1 MGSGVAVGATC
12 CSGRVKLTVLGKS
25 PSWQDAGGACTS
37 YLVTEGSTAVLVDF
51 GSGALG
57 KLRARLDYR
66 DVDAIVISHFHA
78 DHLLDLIPLACAL
91 TYGPA
96 SQDGTTPP
104 RLIAPRGSREFF
116 AGLSAAIG
124 DGDLLPNAFPLEEY
138 EPSSRTE
145 IGDIVVATHP
155 VPHIGPTHAIELI
168 APAGGRVVFGADG
181 PFSDE
186 LADAARGADVLLAEA
201 TLPDP
206 EPCQCV
212 HMSAAEA
219 GRLAR
224 NAGVKRLVL
233 THISDELDLERSR
246 EIAAGEFGGEV
257 EVAAEGAEYAV

>member
-1 MGSGVAVGATC
+1 MGA
-12 CSGRVKLTVLGKS
+12 
-25 PSWQDAGGACTS
+25 QDAGGACTS

-206 EPCQCV
+206 EPGQCV
-212 HMSAAEA
+212 HMSAEI
-219 GRLAR
+219 GRAH
-224 NAGVKRLVL
+224 V
-233 THISDELDLERSR
+233 
-246 EIAAGEFGGEV
+246 
-257 EVAAEGAEYAV
+257 

>member
-1 MGSGVAVGATC
+1 M
-12 CSGRVKLTVLGKS
+12 
-25 PSWQDAGGACTS
+25 
-37 YLVTEGSTAVLVDF
+37 DF

-104 RLIAPRGSREFF
+104 RLIASRLPGVLRGSQRRHRRRGPAPERVP
-116 AGLSAAIG
+116 A
-124 DGDLLPNAFPLEEY
+124 EEY

-155 VPHIGPTHAIELI
+155 VPHIGPTRDRADQLRRQR
-168 APAGGRVVFGADG
+168 AVFGADG

-206 EPCQCV
+206 EPGQCV